1 MQAGNPLQTQPADF
15 RNMYAQAV
23 QAKQARA
30 MQAAQLQSAQQ
41 QQQMGQMQMQAAQ
54 QAQEDEQKARALY
67 AGGAKPT
74 DEQLYAAVGP
84 KSASAIIESRLKA
97 EKAVKEGQKT
107 DAEIAE
113 KGSLRAN
120 HAANFMG
127 HLAFGVKQAGYS
139 QVAIA
144 DAIRTASEAGYG
156 QQAQQLQQALAQQP
170 DMLPQ
175 LLDQAISR
183 SPEVQTQLREESD
196 KQSLAEQRKEQAGT
210 AKTRLQIE
218 QQNADTQARNSA
230 QSLQQG
236 NARLALEAR
245 RVGYEGQRVGMEG
258 KRLQQQAIQADP
270 ISALSP
276 SELEQAQLMATGEK
290 KLLPQSARTGRNK
303 IINDAAYTIA
313 QQNGV
318 PLSDTLY
325 KTHQDFTSS
334 TGQANQRMKSITR
347 VMGHLEDFDANNQK
361 LGTSYLDMVGVH
373 GKTPNQVNLNK
384 DATAISEEWKTLIK
398 GNSSLA
404 AHTELLQGLE
414 SPYQKVR
421 QGAANEIKSL
431 LSEQFRGDYQAYKA
445 GTGRE
450 LPVDRIFDAKT
461 QQRLSKEG
469 YLPNQMNPQGAPPQ
483 GAGGVPTVGSVLPN
497 GEKVLKVVK
506 KK

>member
-1 MQAGNPLQTQPADF
+1 MGGLNASIIMQAGNPLQMQPADF

-156 QQAQQLQQALAQQP
+156 QQAQQLQQILAQQP

-175 LLDQAISR
+175 LLDQAMSR

-196 KQSLAEQRKEQAGT
+196 KQSLAEQRKAQEGT
-210 AKTRLQIE
+210 AKTRLQIG
-218 QQNADTQARNSA
+218 QQNADTQARNSLNTEAYRGA
-230 QSLQQG
+230 QLQQG
-236 NARLALEAR
+236 NARLQLDAR
-245 RVGYEGQRVGMEG
+245 RLNQDT
-258 KRLQQQAIQADP
+258 KRQNQQALAEDP

-276 SELEQAQLMATGEK
+276 A
-290 KLLPQSARTGRNK
+290 
-303 IINDAAYTIA
+303 
-313 QQNGV
+313 
-318 PLSDTLY
+318 
-325 KTHQDFTSS
+325 
-334 TGQANQRMKSITR
+334 
-347 VMGHLEDFDANNQK
+347 
-361 LGTSYLDMVGVH
+361 
-373 GKTPNQVNLNK
+373 
-384 DATAISEEWKTLIK
+384 
-398 GNSSLA
+398 
-404 AHTELLQGLE
+404 
-414 SPYQKVR
+414 
-421 QGAANEIKSL
+421 
-431 LSEQFRGDYQAYKA
+431 
-445 GTGRE
+445 
-450 LPVDRIFDAKT
+450 
-461 QQRLSKEG
+461 
-469 YLPNQMNPQGAPPQ
+469 
-483 GAGGVPTVGSVLPN
+483 
-497 GEKVLKVVK
+497 
-506 KK
+506 